1 MTLLFLWR
9 EGLKGGRFG
18 LKKSFLIN
26 LGECLL
32 GGLNTALISSHQGE
46 VWP

>member
-1 MTLLFLWR
+1 MTLLYPWR

-18 LKKSFLIN
+18 LKTSFLIN
-26 LGECLL
+26 LGEYPP
-32 GGLNTALISSHQGE
+32 GGLNTALISDHQGE